1 MNSPREPLFDR
12 LLARSPF
19 SERELEVLIATAP
32 NRYKNHTIKKRNG
45 RGNRLI
51 SQPTAEIKL
60 LQRLLIDHELS
71 GLPIHEAA
79 TAYQKH
85 CSIRN
90 HALPH
95 ASARYLL
102 KLDFK
107 DFFPSLTEHALRYR
121 LRLDTPY
128 SEPEIDII
136 CRLLCRKP
144 RNSDVLCLSIG
155 APSSP
160 FISNY
165 LMLELDTRLHILCV
179 SRNARYTRYADD
191 IAISTNEPHV
201 LDDIEQQIHRLLL
214 ELDYLGIT
222 INKEKT
228 VNVSKK
234 HRRIL
239 TGLVLSNSGTASIG
253 RNEKRKLRAA
263 MHALSKSAL
272 PGEAVSHLRGKLAF
286 LYGIDAEF
294 VHHLCTRYGFP
305 NVAAIRLPN
314 ERPSEQNHER
324 PTPL

>member
-12 LLARSPF
+12 LLALSPF

-32 NRYKNHTIKKRNG
+32 SRYKNHTIKKRNG
-45 RGNRLI
+45 RGTRLI

-107 DFFPSLTEHALRYR
+107 DFFPSLTEHALRHR
-121 LRLDTPY
+121 LRLDTAYP
-128 SEPEIDII
+128 EPEIDII

-165 LMLELDTRLHILCV
+165 LMFELDTRLHTLCV

-253 RNEKRKLRAA
+253 RNEKRKLRSA
-263 MHALSKSAL
+263 MHALSKSEL

-294 VHHLCTRYGFP
+294 VRHLCARYGFP

-314 ERPSEQNHER
+314 ERPSDPNHER

>member
-1 MNSPREPLFDR
+1 MNSHREPLFDR
-12 LLARSPF
+12 LLALSPF

-71 GLPIHEAA
+71 GLPIHETA
-79 TAYQKH
+79 TAYRKH
-85 CSIRN
+85 SSIHH
-90 HALPH
+90 HAAPH
-95 ASARYLL
+95 AAARYLL

-107 DFFPSLTEHALRYR
+107 DFFPSLTEHALRHR
-121 LRLDTPY
+121 LRLDTSY
-128 SEPEIDII
+128 TEPEINII

-144 RNSDVLCLSIG
+144 KNSDVLCLSIG

-165 LMLELDTRLHILCV
+165 LMFELDTRLHSLCL
-179 SRNARYTRYADD
+179 SKNARYTRYADD
-191 IAISTNEPHV
+191 IAISTNEPHL
-201 LDDIEQQIHRLLL
+201 LDDIEQQVHRLLL

-239 TGLVLSNSGTASIG
+239 TGLILSNGGAASIG
-253 RNEKRKLRAA
+253 REEKRRLRAA
-263 MHALSKSAL
+263 MHTLARSGL
-272 PGEAVSHLRGKLAF
+272 PGEAVAHLRGKLAF
-286 LYGIDAEF
+286 LYSIDAEF
-294 VHHLCTRYGFP
+294 VRHLCTRYGFP
-305 NVAAIRLPN
+305 NVAAIRALN
-314 ERPSEQNHER
+314 KH
-324 PTPL
+324 TGK